1 MITTP
6 ILVAL
11 AVALAIVQVGAVPAA
26 FAQPLAAPVLP
37 IALLAGWSAIR
48 RPREAWPVP
57 VAAAIV
63 LGAVS
68 EARVGVFVLALLPAL
83 VIVTLVRLR
92 ERRGE
97 GTALRRL
104 ALAAVA
110 GGVGALC
117 YVAFLSAAD
126 RNVVALT
133 HAVPSL
139 FIGML
144 WTGLLAMIVGAA
156 LWRVR
161 TSSGGL
167 FA

>member
-1 MITTP
+1 MIALP
-6 ILVAL
+6 VLLV
-11 AVALAIVQVGAVPAA
+11 LAIGASILQVGAVPAA
-26 FAQPLAAPVLP
+26 FVQPLAAPVLP
-37 IALLAGWSAIR
+37 IALVAGWAAIR

-68 EARVGVFVLALLPAL
+68 EARVGVFLLALLPAL

-110 GGVGALC
+110 GGAGALC
-117 YVAFLSAAD
+117 YVLFLSLAGGTG
-126 RNVVALT
+126 RALT
-133 HAVPSL
+133 YAVPAL
-139 FIGML
+139 LIGML
-144 WTGLLAMIVGAA
+144 WTGLLATLVGVA